1 MLSKNKRPYD
11 PELLQPEQ
19 RARAN
24 MQDLFANN
32 AISGHRAQEL
42 INDFAAAGARGLRRL
57 TGKRGKRHA
66 ARDLRRGFLRNTQWP
81 DLYWAQIRV
90 YNKRTHKEETQWL
103 AFLLPH
109 EILEAL
115 ARLAADKELLYNRAG
130 LDDVGRAHL
139 ESACASAGCNLVG
152 LGLWGDG
159 VPCNWDRSES
169 VEVFSLNL
177 PGQDGEYKPL
187 RIPITALSRK
197 QVSTHT
203 WDDILAVVHWSL
215 VQCASG
221 QWPAARHD
229 GRPWRQ
235 SDKKRVRKAGQSLGV
250 RAALVEV
257 RGDWKMFGEVFH
269 LPKWNT
275 NAGCCWRCPCT
286 PDQVTDPFGGVG
298 KWAGPSGRA
307 RGARG

>member
-1 MLSKNKRPYD
+1 MLVKLVFVCVALLQRRAPCVLSKNKRPYD

-42 INDFAAAGARGLRRL
+42 INDFSAAGARGLRRL
-57 TGKRGKRHA
+57 TGASGGKHA
-66 ARDLRRGFLRNTQWP
+66 ARHLKRGFLRNPQWP
-81 DLYWAQIRV
+81 GLYWAQIRV
-90 YNKRTHKEETQWL
+90 DNKKSHTEEAQWL
-103 AFLLPH
+103 AFFLPH

-130 LDDVGRAHL
+130 LDALGRGHL

-152 LGLWGDG
+152 LGLFWGDG

-169 VEVFSLNL
+169 VEVFSLNF
-177 PGQDGEYKPL
+177 PGQEGEYKPL
-187 RIPITALSRK
+187 RIPLTALSRK

-203 WDDILAVVHWSL
+203 WDDILSVVHWSL
-215 VQCASG
+215 VHCANG

-229 GRPWRQ
+229 GRPWKS
-235 SDKKRVRKAGQSLGV
+235 SDKKRERKAGQSLGV
-250 RAALVEV
+250 RAAL
-257 RGDWKMFGEVFH
+257 GW
-269 LPKWNT
+269 
-275 NAGCCWRCPCT
+275 
-286 PDQVTDPFGGVG
+286 
-298 KWAGPSGRA
+298 
-307 RGARG
+307 